1 MSPPDLSN
9 IISLTVTK
17 FPQNLLIPNAEN
29 AISFQ
34 VVNNSQKKEHFE
46 FAFKGE
52 NFELKLEPEEFK
64 KEIEFK
70 PGEIKNINLNLT
82 PIADGYGKLI
92 INIAW
97 LKIVEYKV
105 KVQKVRET
113 ISSSKIN
120 KILKNKQLPSSYVS
134 DGFEPKDYLSSI
146 PKNELKRLEKQIIS
160 MKENLTVLNASEN
173 GSQQQK
179 TLEKIDDHLKTLA
192 KGYLMLND
200 YFKALETALQLS
212 NESERNEFYYKLIR
226 AHSSVNLDNS
236 IQIIKSLNDQ
246 QRKNELVRTI
256 ALDYVDINPQQIN
269 YIIGLVEESATK
281 QDTILDIIGKLLNKD
296 PQLSI
301 QFANLIVDEFLKVK
315 VLFNIIKK
323 LHFNKKYLEISYIVR
338 QINHIILNSNLI
350 NVTDQ
355 NNNIPA
361 YDYIKDSICVLA
373 EVDCPESAET
383 LIKGITSEAL
393 REKIS
398 KDLFNVIY
406 EMVDEVRT
414 KIEPTT
420 VFSQYYLLNIYSSK
434 VTNEV
439 KNFSLVGGNISNN
452 LLSKE
457 YDFSSAFISL
467 FSLDFSI
474 FPIID
479 RVYADLK
486 YNAKKS
492 IAYYIYPTTKN
503 HDSDEQKI
511 MQSTL
516 KQFLPSHSISN
527 RTNIFNLDFIPYLG
541 KPTIIVSS
549 DRDDVESLKSKINKD
564 MGDRVNILIDDF
576 MFKGGTTYDNLKEL
590 FLSNNIKLYNLILSY
605 EFINDYELLKA
616 FMQSVT

>member
-1 MSPPDLSN
+1 
-9 IISLTVTK
+9 
-17 FPQNLLIPNAEN
+17 
-29 AISFQ
+29 
-34 VVNNSQKKEHFE
+34 
-46 FAFKGE
+46 
-52 NFELKLEPEEFK
+52 
-64 KEIEFK
+64 
-70 PGEIKNINLNLT
+70 
-82 PIADGYGKLI
+82 
-92 INIAW
+92 
-97 LKIVEYKV
+97 
-105 KVQKVRET
+105 
-113 ISSSKIN
+113 
-120 KILKNKQLPSSYVS
+120 
-134 DGFEPKDYLSSI
+134 
-146 PKNELKRLEKQIIS
+146 
-160 MKENLTVLNASEN
+160 
-173 GSQQQK
+173 
-179 TLEKIDDHLKTLA
+179 
-192 KGYLMLND
+192 
-200 YFKALETALQLS
+200 
-212 NESERNEFYYKLIR
+212 
-226 AHSSVNLDNS
+226 
-236 IQIIKSLNDQ
+236 
-246 QRKNELVRTI
+246 
-256 ALDYVDINPQQIN
+256 
-269 YIIGLVEESATK
+269 
-281 QDTILDIIGKLLNKD
+281 
-296 PQLSI
+296 
-301 QFANLIVDEFLKVK
+301 
-315 VLFNIIKK
+315 
-323 LHFNKKYLEISYIVR
+323 
-338 QINHIILNSNLI
+338 
-350 NVTDQ
+350 
-355 NNNIPA
+355 
-361 YDYIKDSICVLA
+361 
-373 EVDCPESAET
+373 
-383 LIKGITSEAL
+383 
-393 REKIS
+393 
-398 KDLFNVIY
+398 
-406 EMVDEVRT
+406 MVDEVRT